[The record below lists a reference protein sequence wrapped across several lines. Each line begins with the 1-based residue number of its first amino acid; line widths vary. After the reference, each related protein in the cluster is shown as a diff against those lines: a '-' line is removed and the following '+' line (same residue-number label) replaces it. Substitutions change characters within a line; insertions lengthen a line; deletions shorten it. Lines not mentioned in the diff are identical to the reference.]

1 MSEQGYVRVESGVF
15 QMGAEPP
22 PNVMDRG
29 EPRPGPNWDEGPVH
43 EVRITQPYEIAVAR
57 VTQREFARF
66 KPDYEDLL
74 KSFEINWDPDAPA
87 VMVSWGEAMAYCQ
100 WLSERE
106 GEPIRLPTEAEWEFA
121 ARDADAMGL
130 QGIGDGFQ
138 EWCMDWWEL
147 YPAEPITDPL
157 GAREGKVRVTRNH
170 HPRLDTRSM
179 SRVTERPLD
188 EFRWRVTDRSANV
201 PAIRERGL
209 GLRLVRAPLPA
220 GTYLEPA
227 PVAEVFRNV
236 SQQRFIWNKQSN
248 PDRPL
253 FETQVHIVPPDDAM
267 EWRRLPY
274 FSRHHVAN
282 VTWCDNGDLLVTAF
296 TAPTDYSEQKAL
308 LLTRLR
314 QGAEQWDPPAR
325 FIVAPD
331 RSVGH
336 GVLFNNGE
344 GEIHYYHPISGAGL
358 KHVSKDNGA
367 TWSEPRIVHVT
378 PPGGPR
384 FSPMMSIVRRSDGA
398 MILPSDVGRGEGTAM
413 FESTDNGESWKEVT
427 RYGWNA
433 EKFGKAGESAGWI
446 AGIHNSPVEL
456 ADGSWLSYGRIGD
469 IDGRAPMSISRDGG
483 RTWTY
488 QASPFPPIDTSQK
501 PVMLRLEEGPI
512 LLIWFT
518 DPKEKNCERRGITKQ
533 GMDFVDENGDTHRG
547 YGLFA
552 TLSCDEGQTWPV
564 RKLIP
569 EDPDLPWQTRY
580 EGGVNMDMV
589 QTSDGFIHLVDSRRY
604 WRFNL
609 AWVNQPMPAPR
620 Q

>member
-1 MSEQGYVRVESGVF
+1 MSAQAYVQVSPGVF

-22 PNVMDRG
+22 SNVMDSG

-43 EVRITQPYEIAVAR
+43 EVRITQPYEIAVLR
-57 VTQREFARF
+57 VTRREFARF
-66 KPDYEDLL
+66 KPDYEKAL
-74 KSFEINWDPDAPA
+74 KSCEIDRDPDAPA
-87 VMVSWGEAMAYCQ
+87 VMVSWDEAMAYCQ

-121 ARDADAMGL
+121 ARNADALGL
-130 QGIGDGFQ
+130 AGIGDGLQ
-138 EWCMDWWEL
+138 EWCMDWWAL

-157 GAREGKVRVTRNH
+157 GARHGNVRVTRNH

-179 SRVTERPLD
+179 SRVIERSLD
-188 EFRWRVTDRSANV
+188 EFRWRVTDRSANLPPV
-201 PAIRERGL
+201 REAGL
-209 GLRLVRAPLPA
+209 GLRLVRAALPA
-220 GTYLEPA
+220 GAYIEPEPA
-227 PVAEVFRNV
+227 PEVFRQV
-236 SQQRFIWNKQSN
+236 SQQRCQWKQQPN

-253 FETQVHIVPPDDAM
+253 FETQVHIVPPADVM
-267 EWRRLPY
+267 QRRRLPY

-282 VTWCDNGDLLVTAF
+282 LTWCDNRDLLVTAF

-308 LLTRLR
+308 LLSRLR
-314 QGAEQWDPPAR
+314 QGADQWDPPAR
-325 FIVAPD
+325 FIVASD

-336 GVLFNNGE
+336 GVLFNNGK
-344 GEIHYYHPISGAGL
+344 GEIHYYHPLSGMGV

-378 PPGGPR
+378 PPGGPH

-398 MILPSDVGRGEGTAM
+398 LIMPSDVGRGVGTAL
-413 FESTDNGESWKEVT
+413 FESWDDGESWKEIT

-433 EKFGKAGESAGWI
+433 EQFGLPGKSAGWI

-456 ADGSWLSYGRIGD
+456 ADGSWLSFGRVGD
-469 IDGRAPMSISRDGG
+469 IDGHAPMSLSKDGG

-488 QASPFPPIDTSQK
+488 QASLFPPIDSSQK

-518 DPKEKNCERRGITKQ
+518 DPKETRRRTRGISRQ
-533 GMDFVDENGDTHRG
+533 GMDFVDANGAAHRG

-552 TLSCDEGQTWPV
+552 TLSRDEGQTWPV

-569 EDPDLPWQTRY
+569 EDPDSPWETRY
-580 EGGVNMDMV
+580 EGGVNMDMI
-589 QTSDGFIHLVDSRRY
+589 QTPDGHIHLVDSKRY

-609 AWVNQPMPAPR
+609 AWLNQPMPAPVK
-620 Q
+620 